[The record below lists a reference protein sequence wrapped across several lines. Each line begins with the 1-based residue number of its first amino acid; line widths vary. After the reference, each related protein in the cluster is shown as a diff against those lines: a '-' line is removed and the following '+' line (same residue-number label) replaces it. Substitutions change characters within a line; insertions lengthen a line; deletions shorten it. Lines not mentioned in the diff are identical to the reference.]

1 MKTLSVFFITLT
13 FVLPAL
19 FSAQEDSVTVI
30 PNIEKTEME
39 DMISLKARATNG
51 SKSYQELDYL
61 FIAIKRGNSG
71 NLSNSRQSGK
81 ITLAPSETKKISEI
95 NIRLDKNDALKSFLY
110 LRNEQSHKLI
120 AKDSLEINPKELKQ
134 DEQNNPEDPLYE
146 LKGLTI
152 DETKTKIGKD
162 FYDLFFIDYS
172 NLKDKADSPV
182 TITELPTRGT
192 TTQISILTEDRTLYS
207 FISNPSE
214 DYLRETAKLVIRII
228 NDYIKK
234 NELIKNEFKY

>member
-1 MKTLSVFFITLT
+1 MKSLGSFLVLLNFI
-13 FVLPAL
+13 LPAL
-19 FSAQEDSVTVI
+19 FFAQEDSVVVI

-39 DMISLKARATNG
+39 DMVSLKALATNS

-81 ITLAPSETKKISEI
+81 FTLAPSETKKISEI
-95 NIRLDKNDALKSFLY
+95 NIRLDKSDALKSFLY
-110 LRNEQSHKLI
+110 LRNEQSDKLI
-120 AKDSLEINPKELKQ
+120 AKDSLEINPKELKKNFP
-134 DEQNNPEDPLYE
+134 NNTEDNLYE

-182 TITELPTRGT
+182 TIAELPTRGT
-192 TTQISILTEDRTLYS
+192 TTQISILMDDRTLYS
-207 FISNPSE
+207 FVSNPSE
-214 DYLRETAKLVIRII
+214 DYLRENAKLAIRII

>member
-1 MKTLSVFFITLT
+1 MKSLGSFLVLLNFI
-13 FVLPAL
+13 LPAL
-19 FSAQEDSVTVI
+19 FFAQEDSVVVI

-39 DMISLKARATNG
+39 DMVSLKALATNS

-81 ITLAPSETKKISEI
+81 FTLAPSETKKISEI
-95 NIRLDKNDALKSFLY
+95 NIRLDKSDALKSFLY
-110 LRNEQSHKLI
+110 LRNEQSDKLI
-120 AKDSLEINPKELKQ
+120 AKDSLEINPKELKKNFP
-134 DEQNNPEDPLYE
+134 NNTEDNLYE

-182 TITELPTRGT
+182 TIAELPTRGT
-192 TTQISILTEDRTLYS
+192 TTQISILMDDRTLYS
-207 FISNPSE
+207 FVSNPSE
-214 DYLRETAKLVIRII
+214 DYLRENAKLVIRII